1 MAVVAVVSETGVDDA
16 GDLAARLLVEV
27 ITPAG
32 EVWSGRA
39 VFCVIPGAGGEI
51 GVLPGHAPLVTL
63 LREGSVR
70 ITALGGRQLCFEVT
84 GGFAFVT
91 ESRVSILIDEFEPP

>member
-1 MAVVAVVSETGVDDA
+1 MAVVAVVSEAGVDDA

-32 EVWSGRA
+32 EVWSGLA
-39 VFCVIPGAGGEI
+39 VFCVVPGAAGEI
-51 GVLPGHAPLVTL
+51 GVLPGHAPLVTM
-63 LREGSVR
+63 LRQGRVR
-70 ITALGGRQLCFEVT
+70 ITALGGRRLSFEVT

-91 ESRVSILIDEFEPP
+91 ESRVSILIDELESP